1 MILPNFV
8 VIPVHAE
15 NEARFYALLVCGEPG
30 LEPDTYYMCRIL
42 VDCYGFDNDTI
53 YYIDTEPSPQYC
65 SSMVD
70 ATIITSIDVVR
81 SAITNWLKN
90 HSGPNDTIFM
100 YFASHG
106 GGYDSD
112 QQQLMGGIA
121 HVGDPDEGNETLEE
135 HLLDPMPP
143 HEPIDVN
150 NDTDTSDWVGVDET
164 IILKGKMPNHGPQI
178 RPLLDYSDDQLADD
192 LSCLDYETLIFIG
205 MGCYLGGLIDDI
217 SDPNRIIMTATNET
231 CAARSDRDDDGF
243 SEWTESFQDALYG
256 EEMNW
261 SGSEL
266 VHTGIPVN
274 ADENE
279 DDHVSMW
286 EAWNYTWY
294 HDDAR
299 LSGDETPWL
308 DDNGNGLP
316 TYKNEMEYGTPYDN
330 GTLADKV
337 WLPRHSLTV
346 QTEEIGGP
354 EFEGVGV
361 WIDGE
366 YVNTS
371 RLTTTVTPGNHTVN
385 VESPFYQSGYE
396 YTFHHWN
403 DNTTDNPRNVNVTCN
418 MSITAYYNKVVAYN
432 VTVQTN
438 EVDGSEFEGTQ
449 IYIDGEYAGTSRAR
463 AVGEGNHTVKVASP
477 IIRGNHKYTFE
488 YWENNSTNNPRNI
501 TVTGNMNLTAYY
513 SKTLVGGGCPFVFVW
528 NGSEYVMDNNLL
540 PTSELG
546 NGTDVNDY
554 YRLEQLLV
562 PFYTGR
568 WFSWYSLQISE
579 FENEHS
585 YIDQAKLIAVDHDS
599 DVNIAVTPSG
609 EILTYRNPEDPVSC
623 IDNNGTNRLDEILQ
637 MDGNV
642 SDPTTYF
649 YGTTGDYLILNFGQ
663 IDSEN
668 AKLILRDDMKSHE
681 ICIHVQIKNAEGEW
695 ETSVIVSPRDYWATE
710 AVDLSEYLV
719 QSEDFMVRLVW
730 TSPHRL
736 DYVGLDTTPQA
747 SITKTYTRPI
757 SAIHSIEGDVTNELF
772 FNDQVYAELVPGEQ
786 IQLIFTLPNT
796 PQTKTRTIILYTN
809 GHYYTL

>member
-1 MILPNFV
+1 
-8 VIPVHAE
+8 
-15 NEARFYALLVCGEPG
+15 
-30 LEPDTYYMCRIL
+30 
-42 VDCYGFDNDTI
+42 
-53 YYIDTEPSPQYC
+53 
-65 SSMVD
+65 
-70 ATIITSIDVVR
+70 
-81 SAITNWLKN
+81 
-90 HSGPNDTIFM
+90 
-100 YFASHG
+100 
-106 GGYDSD
+106 
-112 QQQLMGGIA
+112 
-121 HVGDPDEGNETLEE
+121 
-135 HLLDPMPP
+135 
-143 HEPIDVN
+143 
-150 NDTDTSDWVGVDET
+150 
-164 IILKGKMPNHGPQI
+164 
-178 RPLLDYSDDQLADD
+178 
-192 LSCLDYETLIFIG
+192 
-205 MGCYLGGLIDDI
+205 
-217 SDPNRIIMTATNET
+217 
-231 CAARSDRDDDGF
+231 
-243 SEWTESFQDALYG
+243 
-256 EEMNW
+256 
-261 SGSEL
+261 
-266 VHTGIPVN
+266 
-274 ADENE
+274 
-279 DDHVSMW
+279 
-286 EAWNYTWY
+286 
-294 HDDAR
+294 
-299 LSGDETPWL
+299 
-308 DDNGNGLP
+308 
-316 TYKNEMEYGTPYDN
+316 MEYGTPYDN

-449 IYIDGEYAGTSRAR
+449 IYIDGEYAGTSRLTSQ
-463 AVGEGNHTVKVASP
+463 VGEGNHTVKVASP